1 MAEKPKK
8 SEEEKEGQEGQ
19 EKAKAKKGLPVNIII
34 IAILA
39 LCLAGGGLFVWK
51 SGIISKFTD
60 KDAAKTET
68 EETEEAS
75 GEIGD
80 IYEMETFIVNLS
92 GDSGNHYLK
101 VKISLELSNSNV
113 SAEIEKR
120 LAQFR
125 DSILTLLSS
134 KTMQDVKSLEGK
146 AQIRAEV
153 MTILNQYL
161 DAGKVTNVY
170 FGDFIVQ

>member
-8 SEEEKEGQEGQ
+8 NEEEQEGQ
-19 EKAKAKKGLPVNIII
+19 EVQEEAKAKKGLPVNLIII
-34 IAILA
+34 GILA
-39 LCLAGGGLFVWK
+39 LCLAGGGIFVWK
-51 SGIISKFTD
+51 AGIISRFTG
-60 KDAAKTET
+60 KDAAKAET
-68 EETEEAS
+68 EEAGEAS

-101 VKISLELSNSNV
+101 VKISLELNNKNV
-113 SAEIEKR
+113 SLEIDKR

-146 AQIRAEV
+146 AQIRAEII
-153 MTILNQYL
+153 TILNQYL
-161 DAGKVTNVY
+161 KAGKVINVY

>member
-1 MAEKPKK
+1 MAEKT
-8 SEEEKEGQEGQ
+8 SRNEDEQEGQ
-19 EKAKAKKGLPVNIII
+19 VEAQPKKGLPVNIIVI
-34 IAILA
+34 CILA
-39 LCLAGGGLFVWK
+39 LCLVGGGIFVWK
-51 SGIISKFTD
+51 AGIISKFTG
-60 KDAAKTET
+60 KDGAKAET
-68 EETEEAS
+68 EETDGAS
-75 GEIGD
+75 GEIGT

-101 VKISLELSNSNV
+101 VKISLELTSESV
-113 SAEIEKR
+113 SAEIENR
-120 LAQFR
+120 IAQFR

-153 MTILNQYL
+153 ITILNQYL
-161 DAGKVTNVY
+161 KTGKVTNVY